1 MTSGAFNTEA
11 ATMAQAATRVTDVNN
26 QINSEL
32 RTLFWAV
39 EAVHAH
45 WSGQS
50 AALFQQL
57 MARWQEDS
65 AKLSQALSGISEQ
78 ISLSGK
84 AYTASDESNQ
94 QTLRSAGSG
103 LNL

>member
-26 QINSEL
+26 QVNTEL
-32 RTLFWAV
+32 RTLFGAV
-39 EAVHAH
+39 EAVQAH
-45 WSGQS
+45 WSGQ
-50 AALFQQL
+50 AAASFQQL

-78 ISLSGK
+78 ISMSGK
-84 AYTASDESNQ
+84 AYTASDEANQ
-94 QTLRSAGSG
+94 QSLRSAGSG